1 MPTNKGGLN
10 RLENKTHRTFMCTS
24 HRIAVIVIRFT
35 ALLYGFN
42 VPVKGLLSLTV
53 HLNSIS
59 FIMVMNND
67 KWYDDDNNNNN
78 SQMWVNLNLRT
89 YKKTTYRIRLV
100 AVMSAD
106 LDAPRRSWRPCG
118 GESLD
123 AAASYI
129 HWTSGI
135 PSEWAVSSVSGHLLI
150 FGDKRAS
157 SFDAEP
163 LHWPAAPA
171 K

>member
-53 HLNSIS
+53 HRNSIS

-89 YKKTTYRIRLV
+89 YKKNYIPNPLGCRDVRWLGCAAPVV
-100 AVMSAD
+100 ASVRRRKFG
-106 LDAPRRSWRPCG
+106 RRSKLY
-118 GESLD
+118 SLNVRNPVRM
-123 AAASYI
+123 SCV
-129 HWTSGI
+129 
-135 PSEWAVSSVSGHLLI
+135 ERQ
-150 FGDKRAS
+150 RA
-157 SFDAEP
+157 P
-163 LHWPAAPA
+163 VNIRR
-171 K
+171 